1 MKRKGFFIDDV
12 ASLDNLYLA
21 YYKAKRGK
29 TYKREVISFSE
40 KLDSNLKVL
49 QKHLLT
55 GNVEVGNYNY
65 FKIYDPKERV
75 ICAASFPERVLHH
88 AIMNVCHR
96 YFDSTLIYDTYAT
109 RIGKG
114 TYKAIERAMYG
125 AKLYKYVLKLD
136 VRKYFDSISHDV
148 LKSKLRTLFKDPLL
162 LIVFNKIIDS
172 YSVNEGFGL
181 PIGNL
186 TSQYFANYY
195 LSYIDHYM
203 KEVQK
208 VPLYVRY
215 MDDILIFGD
224 DKSSIN
230 RAYSCISLLMNEH
243 YLQLKQPIAIKTYN
257 GIPFL
262 GYRIYPNKVLLSA
275 RSKKRFINK
284 YIKYVNLLNNDAMSE
299 NDFVRH
305 ILPLF
310 AFVQKAYTKK
320 LRLNIMGRTE

>member
-1 MKRKGFFIDDV
+1 MKRIGFLINDI
-12 ASLDNLYLA
+12 ASLDNLYSA

-29 TYKREVISFSE
+29 SLNKDVLIFSE
-40 KLDSNLKVL
+40 KLDYNIRKL
-49 QKHLLT
+49 QSQILS
-55 GNVEVGNYNY
+55 GNVEVGNYHY
-65 FKIYDPKERV
+65 FKIFDPKERV

-88 AIMNVCHR
+88 AIMNICHK
-96 YFDSTLIYDTYAT
+96 YFDATLVYDTYAT

-114 TYKAIERAMYG
+114 TYKAIERAMEG
-125 AKLYKYVLKLD
+125 AKLYKFVLKLD

-262 GYRIYPNKVLLSA
+262 GYKIYPNKVLLSA

-284 YIKYVNLLNNDAMSE
+284 YPKKISMRGRLARTHPTS
-299 NDFVRH
+299 
-305 ILPLF
+305 
-310 AFVQKAYTKK
+310 YT
-320 LRLNIMGRTE
+320 E